1 MTNQNVLRRLTVLTL
16 FPNLFD
22 GFVQNKALKRLRDD
36 KNIALDIVDIRDFA
50 DGCYRAVDDSPYGGG
65 AGLILRCVPVFR
77 ALDAVDAADAYVI
90 AVTPS
95 GKRFD
100 KTVAAAL
107 VGHEHVIIIC
117 GHFEGMDE
125 RIFARVDAELSMG
138 DFVLTGGELPAQ
150 LIGNA
155 LITLA
160 D

>member
-1 MTNQNVLRRLTVLTL
+1 MTNNNLCRLTVLTL

-22 GFVQNKALKRLRDD
+22 GFVHNKVLAGMRRD
-36 KNIALDIVDIRDFA
+36 KNIALDIIDIRDFA

-65 AGLILRCVPVFR
+65 PGLILRCVPVFR
-77 ALDAVDAADAYVI
+77 ALDCVNADDACVI

-95 GKRFD
+95 GKRYD
-100 KTVAAAL
+100 KKVAVDLAK
-107 VGHEHVIIIC
+107 HEHIVIIC

-125 RIFARVDAELSMG
+125 RIFSRVDVTLSMG

-150 LIGNA
+150 LICNN